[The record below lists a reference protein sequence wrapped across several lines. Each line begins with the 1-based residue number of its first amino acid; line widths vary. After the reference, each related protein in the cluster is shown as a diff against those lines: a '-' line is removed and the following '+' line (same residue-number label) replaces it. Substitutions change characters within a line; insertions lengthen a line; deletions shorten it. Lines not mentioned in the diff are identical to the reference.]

1 MCITAKE
8 MNEKMEEIKNL
19 KMLKQET
26 EENIKALEREVIEFL
41 SENQQDCLTTNS
53 KGKEILQFIGNMCK
67 ATLSVQ
73 SRETVDKAE
82 IKKLLNEN
90 DYRKVSKVSTYP
102 VLRIS

>member
-1 MCITAKE
+1 MCITTAE
-8 MNEKMEEIKNL
+8 MNKKMEEIKSL

-26 EENIKALEREVIEFL
+26 EDNIKALEREVIEYL
-41 SENQQDCLTTNS
+41 SENEDDCKATNS

-73 SRETVDKAE
+73 ERETVDKAQV
-82 IKKLLNEN
+82 KKLLNEE
-90 DYRKVSKVSTYP
+90 DYGKVSKVSAYP